1 MSKPSKLITV
11 DKTTASNGKPKESNK
26 KYKKKLG
33 GATGRGFMPGKS
45 GNPKGRP
52 KKTPSIPDLL
62 QKHGDLIHEETGKK
76 QLDVVMKN
84 VYDLAIDGEKWAV
97 QFIADRTE
105 GRAIERVQTQNLEPI
120 KILDIDGVD
129 DECL

>member
-1 MSKPSKLITV
+1 
-11 DKTTASNGKPKESNK
+11 
-26 KYKKKLG
+26 
-33 GATGRGFMPGKS
+33 MPGKS

-62 QKHGDLIHEETGKK
+62 QEHGDLIHEETGKK